1 MLRPSPDPIFVLH
14 LQFTHPLTR
23 APESIRVQTPLAVV
37 RADSAAQVTGAVRA
51 LQDWQ
56 AQGFYATGYLAYEAA
71 AGLGAEFAP
80 LCRAADPAWPLL
92 YFWVF
97 DSSQIEAEDA
107 PSTAIDFAIS
117 AWQPSLSPAAYTE
130 RIAHIKAAIAAGQTY
145 QVNYTLPFEAQLRG
159 DAYALYQAMRRAQ
172 QAPYAAYIEVEGQCL
187 ASASPELFFH
197 WNGAGK
203 NSDRYITT
211 KPMKGT
217 RPRGLWPAQDEQLAQ
232 ALGASAKD
240 RAENVMI
247 VDLLRNDLGRI
258 ANTGSVKVDELFALE
273 RYPSVWQ
280 MTSTISAQTRPDVD
294 LLQVLQA
301 LFPCGSITGAPKL
314 ATMQLLTQLEIQARG
329 PYCGSIGLL
338 RPDGSATFSVAIR
351 SMMLAPEINN
361 ERHARYHA
369 GAGIT
374 WGSDAAEEW
383 AETLQKTRVVQAAFL
398 QQSEQTFDLIE
409 TLLWD
414 GSEFVLLARHIERM
428 SASATYFGRAF
439 DAGRMLM
446 TLQSTVATS
455 DAPCQRV
462 RLLLHADGT
471 FSASTSALAASAAPL
486 HYLPLATVAA
496 QSFCLAPTP
505 IASSQLWLY
514 HKTTQ
519 RSVYEQAKAACAD
532 VFDVLLH
539 NERGELCEF
548 TIGNLV
554 VQIAGQFYT
563 PPQSAGLLAGSLRAE
578 LLARGVVQER
588 ALFMH
593 DLANAQGVW
602 LINSVRGWLP
612 MQQTS
617 TAAP

>member
-1 MLRPSPDPIFVLH
+1 MLH
-14 LQFTHPLTR
+14 LQFTHPLTG
-23 APESIRVQTPLAVV
+23 APESIRVQTPLAIV
-37 RADSAAQVTGAVRA
+37 RADTAAQVQDAVLA

-56 AQGFYATGYLAYEAA
+56 SKGFWAAGYLAYEAA
-71 AGLGAEFAP
+71 SGLSAELAQ
-80 LCRAADPAWPLL
+80 LCKTPDPAWPLL
-92 YFWVF
+92 YFWIF
-97 DSSQIEAEDA
+97 DDAQMTHEISDAAHADFDLSS
-107 PSTAIDFAIS
+107 
-117 AWQPSLSPAAYTE
+117 WQPSLSPTVYTE
-130 RIAHIKAAIAAGQTY
+130 GIMRIKNAIAAGESY
-145 QVNYTLPFEAQLRG
+145 QVNYTLPFESQLRG
-159 DAYALYQAMRRAQ
+159 SPYALYQAMRRAQ
-172 QAPYAAYIEVEGQCL
+172 QAPFAAYFEVDGHCL
-187 ASASPELFFH
+187 LSASPELFFH
-197 WNGAGK
+197 WNGRGQV
-203 NSDRYITT
+203 SDRKIVT

-217 RPRGLWPAQDEQLAQ
+217 RARGLWPAQDEALAAQLQ
-232 ALGASAKD
+232 ASSKD

-258 ANTGSVKVDELFALE
+258 ATTGSVKVDELFALE

-314 ATMQLLTQLEIQARG
+314 ATMQLLTQLEPQARG

-338 RPDGSATFSVAIR
+338 RPDGSATLSVAIR
-351 SMMLAPEINN
+351 SLMLAPELNG

-374 WGSDAAEEW
+374 WSSDADSEW
-383 AETLQKTRVVQAAFL
+383 AETVQKTRVVQAAFL
-398 QQSEQTFDLIE
+398 QQSEQHFDLIE
-409 TLLWD
+409 TFLWD
-414 GSEFVLLARHIERM
+414 GSEFVLLARHTERM
-428 SASATYFGRAF
+428 AASASYFGRVF
-439 DAGRMLM
+439 DAGSMLT
-446 TLQSTVATS
+446 TLQSTVAAS

-462 RLLLHADGT
+462 RLLLHADGS
-471 FSASTSALAASAAPL
+471 FSASSSPLAASAAPL
-486 HYLPLATVAA
+486 HYLPDAGIPA
-496 QSFCLAPTP
+496 QRFCLAATP

-554 VQIAGQFYT
+554 LQLDGQFYT
-563 PPQSAGLLAGSLRAE
+563 PPLGAGLLPGTLRAE
-578 LLARGVVQER
+578 LLARGALHER
-588 ALFMH
+588 TLYAA
-593 DLANAQGVW
+593 DLKLATGIW

-612 MQQTS
+612 MQL
-617 TAAP
+617 AD